1 MVAEVTGAVISQELT
16 KAPIRIKRYIARRAL
31 SAANNDTIT
40 FGGLATIKAVLA
52 LCAEDGTVGTFS
64 FTNNVLTLTN
74 GGTKTWTA
82 IVEGV

>member
-1 MVAEVTGAVISQELT
+1 MVAEVTGAIFSQELV
-16 KAPIRIKRYIARRAL
+16 KNAIGIKRFAARRAL

-40 FGGLATIKAVLA
+40 FSGLTTIKAVIA
-52 LCAEDGTVGTFS
+52 LVAEDGTVGTFS
-64 FTNNVLTLTN
+64 FTGKVLTLTN